1 MISAKALL
9 CWLLLALVTAFITNL
24 LYRKG
29 KIKKTTAWV
38 LPFFVFYLSFVLTIT
53 ILERRPTVSME
64 YNLQLFW
71 TLRAIAHGN
80 RLLIREIF
88 WNMVLFVPLG
98 GSFFFLTRRR
108 ILSSMLAGVLLSA
121 AIEITQLIT
130 HRGLFE
136 WDDMVNNGLGTLLG
150 IGIAILI
157 EKACIRQ
164 KG

>member
-1 MISAKALL
+1 MK
-9 CWLLLALVTAFITNL
+9 
-24 LYRKG
+24 
-29 KIKKTTAWV
+29 
-38 LPFFVFYLSFVLTIT
+38 
-53 ILERRPTVSME
+53 

-71 TLRAIAHGN
+71 TLRAIAQGN

-98 GSFFFLTRRR
+98 ISFFFLLKKR

-121 AIEITQLIT
+121 AIEVTQLIT

-136 WDDMVNNGLGTLLG
+136 WDDMVNNGLGTLIG
-150 IGIAILI
+150 ICIAILI
-157 EKACIRQ
+157 EKAYIRQ